1 MSLST
6 KMLQANRI
14 LYVTNFDSC
23 TPEIGTTPLLQSQAG
38 SSTLFV
44 LLLVPVILVR
54 YSISTNFQLI
64 TENRML
70 SPQYYYFVNIL
81 IFYFTIFS
89 KSGYTE
95 KVTGSDIFGP
105 NNPSLV
111 SKCRRIVLQSVGYK
125 KITL

>member
-1 MSLST
+1 MSLSS

-95 KVTGSDIFGP
+95 KVTGSDIFGQ
-105 NNPSLV
+105 NNPNLV